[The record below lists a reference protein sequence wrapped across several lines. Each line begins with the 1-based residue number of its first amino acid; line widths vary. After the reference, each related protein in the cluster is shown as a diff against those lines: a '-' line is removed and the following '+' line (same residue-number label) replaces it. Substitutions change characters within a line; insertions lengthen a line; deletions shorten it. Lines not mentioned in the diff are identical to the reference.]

1 MFAKLF
7 CIRETQIGLAH
18 RGIDKMTL
26 FCKQCNER
34 RLPIVFAKDKAP
46 LWICEKCR
54 NFADGEDTIIR
65 EVTKEEKEDMKKKL
79 EDFENNT
86 KLNGEKLKRRKGVN

>member
-1 MFAKLF
+1 
-7 CIRETQIGLAH
+7 
-18 RGIDKMTL
+18 MTL

-46 LWICEKCR
+46 LWICEKCG

>member
-1 MFAKLF
+1 
-7 CIRETQIGLAH
+7 
-18 RGIDKMTL
+18 MTL

-46 LWICEKCR
+46 LWICNKCG
-54 NFADGEDTIIR
+54 NFADGEDVIIR
-65 EVTKEEKEDMKKKL
+65 EVTKEEKEGMDKKL

-86 KLNGEKLKRRKGVN
+86 KLTGEKLKRRKGVN

>member
-1 MFAKLF
+1 
-7 CIRETQIGLAH
+7 
-18 RGIDKMTL
+18 MTL

-46 LWICEKCR
+46 LWLCEKCE

-79 EDFENNT
+79 EDFEKNT

>member
-1 MFAKLF
+1 
-7 CIRETQIGLAH
+7 
-18 RGIDKMTL
+18 MTL

-46 LWICEKCR
+46 LWICEKCN
-54 NFADGEDTIIR
+54 NFADGEDVIIR
-65 EVTKEEKEDMKKKL
+65 EVTKDEKEEMDKKL
-79 EDFENNT
+79 EDFNKNT

>member
-1 MFAKLF
+1 
-7 CIRETQIGLAH
+7 
-18 RGIDKMTL
+18 MTL

-46 LWICEKCR
+46 LWICEKCG
-54 NFADGEDTIIR
+54 NFADGEDIIIR
-65 EVTKEEKEDMKKKL
+65 EVTEEEKEGMKKRL
-79 EDFENNT
+79 EDFEKNT

>member
-1 MFAKLF
+1 
-7 CIRETQIGLAH
+7 
-18 RGIDKMTL
+18 MTL

-46 LWICEKCR
+46 LWLCGKCE

-65 EVTKEEKEDMKKKL
+65 ELTKEEEKDMEEKL
-79 EDFENNT
+79 EDFEKNT

>member
-1 MFAKLF
+1 MFGKWF
-7 CIRETQIGLAH
+7 YIREIQTGLVR
-18 RGIDKMTL
+18 RGIDEMTL

-34 RLPIVFAKDKAP
+34 RLPIVFANDKPP
-46 LWICEKCR
+46 LWLCGKCE

-65 EVTKEEKEDMKKKL
+65 EWTKEEKKDMDKKL

>member
-1 MFAKLF
+1 
-7 CIRETQIGLAH
+7 
-18 RGIDKMTL
+18 MTL

-46 LWICEKCR
+46 LWLCDKCE
-54 NFADGEDTIIR
+54 NFADAVDTIVR
-65 EVTKEEKEDMKKKL
+65 ELTKEEKEDMEKKL
-79 EDFENNT
+79 EDFENST

>member
-1 MFAKLF
+1 
-7 CIRETQIGLAH
+7 
-18 RGIDKMTL
+18 MTL

-46 LWICEKCR
+46 LWLCEKCE
-54 NFADGEDTIIR
+54 NFADGQDTVIR
-65 EVTKEEKEDMKKKL
+65 ELTKEEKEDMKKKL
-79 EDFENNT
+79 EDFEKNT

>member
-1 MFAKLF
+1 
-7 CIRETQIGLAH
+7 
-18 RGIDKMTL
+18 MTL

-46 LWICEKCR
+46 LWLCGKCE
-54 NFADGEDTIIR
+54 NFADGEDIIIR
-65 EVTKEEKEDMKKKL
+65 ELTKEEKKDMDEKL
-79 EDFENNT
+79 EDFEKNT

>member
-1 MFAKLF
+1 
-7 CIRETQIGLAH
+7 
-18 RGIDKMTL
+18 MTL

-46 LWICEKCR
+46 LWLCKKCE
-54 NFADGEDTIIR
+54 NFTDGEDIIIR
-65 EVTKEEKEDMKKKL
+65 EWTKEEKIDMEKKL
-79 EDFENNT
+79 EDFEKNT

>member
-1 MFAKLF
+1 
-7 CIRETQIGLAH
+7 
-18 RGIDKMTL
+18 MTL
-26 FCKQCNER
+26 FCKQCSER

-46 LWICEKCR
+46 LWICEKCE

-65 EVTKEEKEDMKKKL
+65 EVTKKEKEDMKEKL